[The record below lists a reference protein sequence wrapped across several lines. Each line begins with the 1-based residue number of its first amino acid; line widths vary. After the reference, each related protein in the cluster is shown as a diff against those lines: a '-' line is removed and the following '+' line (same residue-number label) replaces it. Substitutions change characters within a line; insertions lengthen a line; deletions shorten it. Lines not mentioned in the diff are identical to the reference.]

1 MLLGSQN
8 IISPIT
14 LQGSQAMMDT
24 AIEVRGGAVLVV
36 AGAGHGVAVLA
47 TGAAKVAL
55 AAAAGL
61 GATVMAGV
69 LNGRRAERVA
79 RAEPVG
85 GATVEVEAEAE
96 AVVADRV
103 GPGAGHGA
111 RVGHAVAKGAVAGGE
126 AEDGVA
132 LGAGAAAPVVVVAE
146 VAMAPAGAA
155 AVASTVKSNQV
166 IVGLR
171 RRTLLSWRWPDDVKK
186 SRIRLYSLQSQF

>member
-1 MLLGSQN
+1 
-8 IISPIT
+8 
-14 LQGSQAMMDT
+14 MM
-24 AIEVRGGAVLVV
+24 EVRGGVVLVV

-61 GATVMAGV
+61 GATVVAGV
-69 LNGRRAERVA
+69 PNGRRAERVA

-111 RVGHAVAKGAVAGGE
+111 RVGHRAAVAKGAVAGEE
-126 AEDGVA
+126 AEDRVT

-146 VAMAPAGAA
+146 AATAPAGAA
-155 AVASTVKSNQV
+155 TAALTESNQV
-166 IVGLR
+166 ILGLR
-171 RRTLLSWRWPDDVKK
+171 RRTLLSWRRPDDVKK
-186 SRIRLYSLQSQF
+186 SRICLYSLQSQF